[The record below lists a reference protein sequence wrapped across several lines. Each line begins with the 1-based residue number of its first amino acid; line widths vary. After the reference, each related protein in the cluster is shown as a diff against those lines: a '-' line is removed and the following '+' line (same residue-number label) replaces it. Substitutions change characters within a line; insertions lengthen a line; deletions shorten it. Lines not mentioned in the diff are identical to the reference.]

1 MFTSGG
7 FHVLLYFLYLLK
19 EWVSVG
25 GGCNPLLP
33 SSQPDPWLHCCLY
46 FSTYDQVHLNLF
58 SASIVRM
65 FICLGR
71 ETWVEELAGMGE
83 GDGYV
88 LGEFLQTDIIDS
100 VLV

>member
-1 MFTSGG
+1 M
-7 FHVLLYFLYLLK
+7 
-19 EWVSVG
+19 
-25 GGCNPLLP
+25 
-33 SSQPDPWLHCCLY
+33 
-46 FSTYDQVHLNLF
+46 NLF

-65 FICLGR
+65 FFCLGC
-71 ETWVEELAGMGE
+71 EIWVEELAGMGE

>member
-1 MFTSGG
+1 MEGRD
-7 FHVLLYFLYLLK
+7 
-19 EWVSVG
+19 
-25 GGCNPLLP
+25 PLLP
-33 SSQPDPWLHCCLY
+33 PLIPPDSGLHVCLHFSS
-46 FSTYDQVHLNLF
+46 YDQIHLNLF

>member
-1 MFTSGG
+1 M
-7 FHVLLYFLYLLK
+7 
-19 EWVSVG
+19 
-25 GGCNPLLP
+25 
-33 SSQPDPWLHCCLY
+33 
-46 FSTYDQVHLNLF
+46 NLF

-71 ETWVEELAGMGE
+71 ETWVEELARMGE

-88 LGEFLQTDIIDS
+88 LGEFLQTDIIES